1 MASSLSEKA
10 KSDATN
16 RASVAIGPQLRS
28 QTRVRRLRSILTGAA
43 ITVSG
48 VFIVVLLIWQ
58 ALTAAGNPDPL
69 NVRPHSAA
77 AVLDIGVL
85 VFREGLECVLV
96 LAAVTA
102 GTAIP
107 GTTFRQPVGA
117 GVAVA
122 GLCTLLTWQAAVNLV
137 DKLSVKVSS
146 LALQAATGLAAILV
160 LLIIMNWFFHKVY
173 WTGWISMHTRKRQA
187 LLLEAKRAT
196 SGWKAQWLGFAL
208 LGFTSFYREGFE
220 VVLFL
225 QTYRMRVGG
234 WPVLYGVMIGAIMAG
249 TVAILTFVGHRRLAY
264 RKMLVLTGIMLGGVL
279 LVMVGEQAQEMQLAH
294 WLPTTNLPA
303 LVRFFPPWLGL
314 WFSVFPT
321 AETLA
326 AQIIAALLVL
336 GSYFAARPEAV
347 SRAA

>member
-28 QTRVRRLRSILTGAA
+28 QTRARRLRSILTGAA

-160 LLIIMNWFFHKVY
+160 LLIIMDWFFHKVY

-196 SGWKAQWLGFAL
+196 SGRKAQSGSDSPYSASHRFI
-208 LGFTSFYREGFE
+208 EK
-220 VVLFL
+220 VLRSCCFS
-225 QTYRMRVGG
+225 R
-234 WPVLYGVMIGAIMAG
+234 
-249 TVAILTFVGHRRLAY
+249 
-264 RKMLVLTGIMLGGVL
+264 LTGCEWVAG
-279 LVMVGEQAQEMQLAH
+279 
-294 WLPTTNLPA
+294 P
-303 LVRFFPPWLGL
+303 
-314 WFSVFPT
+314 SCT
-321 AETLA
+321 A
-326 AQIIAALLVL
+326 
-336 GSYFAARPEAV
+336 
-347 SRAA
+347 